1 MCYSGGGDTFFLSL
15 LWCMC
20 SILSSSLCEFLSLF
34 LHPEHIKN
42 SSISFN
48 QKSMNRSIYRK
59 DMVHHRLLHV
69 NHPAQVSTP
78 CVWGYPSIVYN
89 PGVHSMCLRKA
100 AYRVQPGGPHHVSD
114 RGKST
119 TQGSTPC
126 VWRNRSI
133 EYKPCFTNELAT
145 KTEYYIIPKT
155 CINFVR
161 LYLYQI
167 T

>member
-1 MCYSGGGDTFFLSL
+1 MDIRKVRTTCTSNTQISRSCTQTSDQHLSTFCFRCLVFVVLNCVLFSGGGDTFFLSL

-78 CVWGYPSIVYN
+78 CV
-89 PGVHSMCLRKA
+89 
-100 AYRVQPGGPHHVSD
+100 
-114 RGKST
+114 
-119 TQGSTPC
+119 
-126 VWRNRSI
+126 
-133 EYKPCFTNELAT
+133 
-145 KTEYYIIPKT
+145 
-155 CINFVR
+155 
-161 LYLYQI
+161 
-167 T
+167 